1 MSDSTP
7 DVGYTSVLANE
18 RTFLAWIRTSLGL
31 VAGGVALDQFV
42 AVDHGSIVVGV
53 IAFAVITLGA
63 VVAVLGM
70 VEWRRAGAAMA
81 GGQPIPQTR
90 VLPALGLSVMIAAVA
105 IGVALLVENT
115 GLLGNAGS

>member
-1 MSDSTP
+1 MSDSAP

-63 VVAVLGM
+63 IVAVLGV
-70 VEWRRAGAAMA
+70 VEWRRTRVAMA
-81 GGQPIPQTR
+81 GGKPIPGTR
-90 VLPALGLSVMIAAVA
+90 VVPLLGLAVMIAAVA
-105 IGVALLVENT
+105 IGVALLVENSGLMGNT
-115 GLLGNAGS
+115 GS